1 MSNRTINPRI
11 LKTLRQNSEGDDA
24 IAGFLIDLVYEE
36 AEHSTGWWWRQT
48 YKEKVEQYSER
59 WRNEDED

>member
-11 LKTLRQNSEGDDA
+11 VETLRQNSEGDDA
-24 IAGFLIDLVYEE
+24 IAGFLIDLAYEE
-36 AEHSTGWWWRQT
+36 AEHAPGWWWRQT
-48 YKEKVEQYSER
+48 YKEKVKQYSER